1 MKKSALTTTISILLI
16 VASVFA
22 LIAAGFG
29 VKDGLAIKQYKEEDA
44 KAADVVGDLEKAIG
58 MLKENE
64 AAYLEGVGTY
74 AKGLSDYAAG
84 QKAYNEGKA
93 TLAQGYKDYDEGK
106 ATLTDHV
113 RLGQC
118 LDFFF
123 RISHLFQDFLC
134 IIPNSAS
141 RFVSAACISAKR
153 QRRGWHHDRCM
164 SLIREL
170 HRNHIAIFY
179 RLPILA
185 DFLRFHHD
193 FTGNAVLT

>member
-106 ATLTDHV
+106 ATLAQGYKDYAAGKKALEEGRAKVAAGQAMIDANTDAYNEGKALLAKIEPLMPLLD
-113 RLGQC
+113 LGFK
-118 LDFFF
+118 D
-123 RISHLFQDFLC
+123 
-134 IIPNSAS
+134 
-141 RFVSAACISAKR
+141 VSADTTVSSKLWSREEMLNYASTPCF
-153 QRRGWHHDRCM
+153 
-164 SLIREL
+164 LIR
-170 HRNHIAIFY
+170 
-179 RLPILA
+179 
-185 DFLRFHHD
+185 
-193 FTGNAVLT
+193 AVK